1 MKTPRFAF
9 PLFLTGSAMLSA
21 GPIFVRVADV
31 GVLQSAFWRL
41 ALAVPLL
48 YVLARAM
55 EREAPLLPPRG
66 SVPWLFLAGFFFA
79 ADLAA
84 WHLGIVRTELANAAL
99 LGNAAAFLF
108 PIWGYL
114 VARRWPTPVAALALA
129 LAAVGIGMLMGDS
142 ASVSGGHL
150 FGDLLCFIAA
160 VFYTGYL
167 VVMGRARGG
176 LSAMATLAPVTLAG
190 AICLLP
196 VALIAPGNVW
206 PQDWTPVILLAL
218 GSQVV
223 GQGLIIY
230 ALPHLTPLASGV
242 GLLIQPVFAALL
254 GYLWFEE
261 ILSVTDLAGIAI
273 LFVAILLVR
282 RPSAAQPPVEK
293 RVPPGGGAVTPPGEA
308 PSA

>member
-1 MKTPRFAF
+1 
-9 PLFLTGSAMLSA
+9 MLSA

-31 GVLQSAFWRL
+31 GALQSAFWRL

-48 YVLARAM
+48 YALARAT
-55 EREAPLLPPRG
+55 ERDAPLLPPLK
-66 SVPWLFLAGFFFA
+66 SVPWLFLAGLFFA

-108 PIWGYL
+108 PICGYFA
-114 VARRWPTPVAALALA
+114 ARRWPTPVAALALV
-129 LAAVGIGMLMGDS
+129 LAAFGIGLLMGDS
-142 ASVSGGHL
+142 ASVSGEHL
-150 FGDLLCFIAA
+150 LGDLLCFIAA
-160 VFYTGYL
+160 VFYTAYL
-167 VVMGRARGG
+167 VVMGKARGG

-190 AICLLP
+190 AVCLLP

-206 PQDWTPVILLAL
+206 PDDWMPVILLAL
-218 GSQVV
+218 GSQVI

-254 GYLWFEE
+254 GYLWFAEV
-261 ILSVTDLAGIAI
+261 LSATDIPGIAI
-273 LFVAILLVR
+273 LFAAMILVR

-293 RVPPGGGAVTPPGEA
+293 RVPPGGGAVTPPGA
-308 PSA
+308 TPSA

>member
-31 GVLQSAFWRL
+31 GVTQSAFWRL

-48 YVLARAM
+48 FLLARM
-55 EREAPLLPPRG
+55 TDRDAPLLPPAR
-66 SVPWLFLAGFFFA
+66 SLPWLFLAGFFFA

-84 WHLGIVRTELANAAL
+84 WHLGIMRTELANAVL

-129 LAAVGIGMLMGDS
+129 LAALGIGVLMGDS
-142 ASVSGGHL
+142 ASVSGDHL
-150 FGDLLCFIAA
+150 FGDLLCIVAA
-160 VFYTGYL
+160 LFYTGYL
-167 VVMGRARGG
+167 IVMGRARGT

-196 VALIAPGNVW
+196 LALAAPGNFW
-206 PQDWTPVILLAL
+206 PQNWMPMILLAV
-218 GSQVV
+218 GSQVI

-230 ALPHLTPLASGV
+230 ALPHLTPLASGI

-254 GYLWFEE
+254 GYLWFAEV
-261 ILSVTDLAGIAI
+261 LSTTDLVG
-273 LFVAILLVR
+273 VAILLAAMILVR

-293 RVPPGGGAVTPPGEA
+293 RVPPA
-308 PSA
+308 